1 LEKIESLQHTFI
13 IKKYFVDLQYNNY
26 NKMIQELKTLQQIS
40 QCEGKGSQDKMQA
53 ILKSNLTPE
62 MEFMLDVAYNPFITT
77 KLNKLTVPDSGEGE
91 PTFAEFKKLIDILRK
106 TKAANNDLR
115 KDAGEFIAKFPSELR
130 QTMLDIIT
138 KNLNIGIQAKS
149 INKAAG
155 RELIPNPSLML
166 SEDDVELIET
176 WDKIYCEHKYDGV
189 RIIAIYKGGE
199 FQYFTRNFNQ
209 ISTEYM
215 RYVDNELHRIIDA
228 HPSFDFEGWFFDG
241 ELTDHDRKSV
251 SGKLNRMLKGKVDS
265 EISKEF
271 MFNIFDIEHENVL
284 RAGKGVVKYLQRRE
298 MLEHFIIDGVMH
310 ICISER
316 WEFDN
321 VSEMMK
327 RFNSILNDGGEG
339 VICKNNGVYECKR
352 SRNWIKLKEVNDC
365 DLVVTG
371 WIPGEGRRTGFI
383 GGLVCEDKTRTLQVG
398 VGSGFSDGDLQMF
411 NDMIASGE
419 LIGKIITVQ
428 YNMRIQDKH
437 GNHSLFLPRFID
449 VRSDKMVAD
458 DIENIK

>member
-1 LEKIESLQHTFI
+1 
-13 IKKYFVDLQYNNY
+13 
-26 NKMIQELKTLQQIS
+26 MIQELKALQQIAL
-40 QCEGKGSQDKMQA
+40 CEGKGSQDKMQA

-62 MEFMLDVAYNPFITT
+62 MEFMLEVAFNPFITT
-77 KLNKLTVPDSGEGE
+77 KLNKLAVPDEGSGE
-91 PTFAEFKKLIDILRK
+91 PTFSEFKSLVDILK
-106 TKAANNDLR
+106 KSKAANNDLR
-115 KDAGEFIAKFPSELR
+115 KEAGDFIARFPSELR
-130 QTMLDIIT
+130 QTMLDILT

-189 RIIAIYKGGE
+189 RIIAIYKAGE

-209 ISTEYM
+209 VPTEYM
-215 RYVDNELHRIIDA
+215 KYVNDELHKIINA
-228 HPSFDFEGWFFDG
+228 HESFDFEGWFFDG

-251 SGKLNRMLKGKVDS
+251 SGKLNRMLKGKVDG

-284 RAGKGVVKYLQRRE
+284 STGKGVVKYLQRRE
-298 MLEHFIIDGVMH
+298 MLEHFMIDGVNH

-316 WEFDN
+316 WEFN
-321 VSEMMK
+321 SVSEMMK
-327 RFNSILNDGGEG
+327 RFNSILKEGGEG

-352 SRNWIKLKEVNDC
+352 SRNWIKLKEINDC

-383 GGLVCEDKTRTLQVG
+383 GGLVCEDETRTLQVG
-398 VGSGFSDGDLQMF
+398 VGSGFTDADLQMF
-411 NDMIASGE
+411 NDMIDANE
-419 LIGKIITVQ
+419 LMGKIVTVQ

-437 GNHSLFLPRFID
+437 GNHSLFLPRFIE
-449 VRSDKMVAD
+449 VRSDKTVAD
-458 DIENIK
+458 DIKNIK